1 MGKGPMRSNYLQRLG
16 CCWTKQEKVTIIMLW
31 WWRWWWSIM
40 AISPCITLSTSVAQ
54 TLWGWCVGT
63 EPWSGC
69 IARESMRK
77 YPNNKFQIF
86 EYQKYEM
93 SYNIIESTHKY
104 RNTNFKQCF
113 KCQTKTISATENN
126 ISCIWEHVFEAGNS
140 DSGKLLYAVW
150 LWVWFRDMQLR
161 SLEQGRAPWRPIM
174 ASSCHQEWAGQT
186 QTQTQEQTQE
196 QT

>member
-1 MGKGPMRSNYLQRLG
+1 
-16 CCWTKQEKVTIIMLW
+16 
-31 WWRWWWSIM
+31 M

-54 TLWGWCVGT
+54 TLWGWFVGT

-113 KCQTKTISATENN
+113 KCQTKTKVPQRTTYL
-126 ISCIWEHVFEAGNS
+126 VFENMFSKLETAILENCCMQC
-140 DSGKLLYAVW
+140 DSEFGFATCNYVPWNKGGHLDVLLWPVLAT
-150 LWVWFRDMQLR
+150 R
-161 SLEQGRAPWRPIM
+161 SGQDKHRHKHKNKHKHKDKHKHKHKNKHKHKHKHKQGGGGRA
-174 ASSCHQEWAGQT
+174 H
-186 QTQTQEQTQE
+186 
-196 QT
+196 